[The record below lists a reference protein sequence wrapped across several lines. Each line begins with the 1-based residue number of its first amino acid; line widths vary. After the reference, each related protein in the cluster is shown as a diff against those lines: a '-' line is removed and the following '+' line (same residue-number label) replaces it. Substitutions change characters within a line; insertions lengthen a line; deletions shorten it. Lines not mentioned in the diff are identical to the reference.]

1 MGTILDR
8 IMRAKR
14 EELDITARLCPLV
27 DVRAALADAPPVR
40 PFESALAGG
49 GPIKLIAEVK
59 KASPSKGIIRA
70 DFRPLDIARD
80 YQRHG
85 ATCLS
90 VLTDREFFQ
99 GSLDILR
106 SVRETVALPVL
117 RKDFVLDVYQVLEAR
132 AVGADA
138 VLLIAECL
146 RGDQLRRLYDAIR
159 ELDMTP
165 LVELHKSENLER
177 VLDLGATLVGVN
189 NRDLETFKVDLDRTI
204 RIRRQVPAGCTV
216 VAESGIQHRRD
227 VKRLEEAHVHAML
240 VGERLMAS
248 RDIGTAV
255 DTLLGSSHSV

>member
-14 EELDITARLCPLV
+14 EELDTTQRSRPTA

-40 PFESALAGG
+40 PFESPLAAD

-59 KASPSKGIIRA
+59 KASPSKGVIRA
-70 DFRPLDIARD
+70 DFRPLDIARR

-85 ATCLS
+85 ASCLS
-90 VLTDREFFQ
+90 VLTDQRFFQ
-99 GSLDILR
+99 GSLEVLR
-106 SVRETVALPVL
+106 AVRETVALPVL

-132 AVGADA
+132 AAGADA

-146 RGDQLRRLYDAIR
+146 EQEQMRRLHEAIR
-159 ELDMTP
+159 ELGMTP
-165 LVELHKSENLER
+165 LVELHRPENLER

-189 NRDLETFKVDLDRTI
+189 NRDLETFEIDLGRTI

-216 VAESGIQHRRD
+216 VGESGIQHRRD
-227 VKRLEEAHVHAML
+227 VERLEEAQVHAML
-240 VGERLMAS
+240 VGERLMAAP
-248 RDIGTAV
+248 DIGAAV
-255 DTLLGSSHSV
+255 DTLLGGARSV